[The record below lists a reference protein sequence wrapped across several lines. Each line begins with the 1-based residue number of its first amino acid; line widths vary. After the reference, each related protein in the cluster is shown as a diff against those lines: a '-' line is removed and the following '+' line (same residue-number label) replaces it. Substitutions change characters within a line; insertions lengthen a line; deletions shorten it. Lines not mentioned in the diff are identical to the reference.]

1 MDVRWAEVAVSSQ
14 NCHDPSFLFTFSS
27 KVEVYRSKS
36 VGHEPSADEAASG
49 GQAGDGNISGAGLE
63 MDIALG
69 MDIGA
74 AVGDTNV
81 KIHLEVLE
89 ICDNEEAMDSVSII
103 SNISQSSTHAR
114 SPSLRY
120 SRRENRFVSCDLG
133 ETASY
138 SLLIPG
144 SSNPEV
150 ESINISIPDTVEAHR
165 QNSLRQTRESLGYR
179 EEIQL
184 LNEAYMRQAGEREEW
199 SWKTMF
205 GGHKPWQISQSF
217 HLSLS
222 RWKELS
228 SDPNRNFIQST
239 PVFLLEYFLF
249 YDHCTRHM
257 FVEYVE
263 ISLHKAKESRGKD
276 YRTAHIYSLQVFRH
290 MAAYHKINWKFT

>member
-1 MDVRWAEVAVSSQ
+1 M
-14 NCHDPSFLFTFSS
+14 
-27 KVEVYRSKS
+27 
-36 VGHEPSADEAASG
+36 GHEPSADEAASG
-49 GQAGDGNISGAGLE
+49 GQAGDGNISAAGRG
-63 MDIALG
+63 MDFALG
-69 MDIGA
+69 MGIGA

-138 SLLIPG
+138 SLLIPS

-165 QNSLRQTRESLGYR
+165 QNSLRQTRENLGYR

-184 LNEAYMRQAGEREEW
+184 LNEAYMRQTGEREE
-199 SWKTMF
+199 
-205 GGHKPWQISQSF
+205 
-217 HLSLS
+217 
-222 RWKELS
+222 
-228 SDPNRNFIQST
+228 
-239 PVFLLEYFLF
+239 
-249 YDHCTRHM
+249 
-257 FVEYVE
+257 
-263 ISLHKAKESRGKD
+263 
-276 YRTAHIYSLQVFRH
+276 
-290 MAAYHKINWKFT
+290 